1 MMFEMDKPS
10 ITKLL
15 APARHVFG
23 NDVRVNVYPHL
34 GQI

>member
-10 ITKLL
+10 ITKLH
-15 APARHVFG
+15 APARHVLV
-23 NDVRVNVYPHL
+23 NVVRVNVYLHL